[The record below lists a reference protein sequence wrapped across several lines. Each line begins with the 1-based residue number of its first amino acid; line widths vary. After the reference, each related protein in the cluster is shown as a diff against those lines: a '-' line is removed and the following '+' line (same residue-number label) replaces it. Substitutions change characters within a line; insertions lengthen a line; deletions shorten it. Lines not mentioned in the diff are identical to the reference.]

1 MPISW
6 KRRST
11 HPRSRLAGTSKRRR
25 TKPTRQLAY
34 CGATQISMA
43 WFLNLPEKA
52 LKLHFSQEEQTLLA
66 HRSVIPDVADRAL
79 HRRKARSKLNT
90 SSTQPAPKPPSHN
103 FTFFDEALNASIASE
118 LGSLAVP
125 SLPFK
130 PSVTASR
137 PIAET
142 WKANLVFSMEDRR
155 PHETFFDDSHDDP
168 IPQTDLALERKPRS
182 RRSSIRRAVSLI
194 LDNTA
199 SNTNQVTP
207 HRPAAPNLRLSQR
220 KSWPHPKGTSA
231 TSVYHTQ
238 SPSQY
243 YQDPEARMKLKIYL
257 ASPQKFQEVLEYGF
271 PSFTSSE
278 AERPNVERLSFAADR
293 ASNDAQTFLRNN
305 TLSFLDN
312 DDEDEDERS
321 GFSDAAESYDASID
335 DDKFTLGNHSLV
347 RHSNTYKFEPT
358 TKLLSRPSRGSSSL
372 HRPSHD
378 RHLPRWN
385 GSREM
390 TLRMT
395 LTKPEFRDP
404 EENLD
409 GWQARPLALHDP
421 LALQELPQ
429 VLNDLHDSMP
439 FRTTHGKGKARSL
452 WKKMKQGGTTT

>member
-1 MPISW
+1 M
-6 KRRST
+6 
-11 HPRSRLAGTSKRRR
+11 
-25 TKPTRQLAY
+25 
-34 CGATQISMA
+34 
-43 WFLNLPEKA
+43 
-52 LKLHFSQEEQTLLA
+52 
-66 HRSVIPDVADRAL
+66 
-79 HRRKARSKLNT
+79 
-90 SSTQPAPKPPSHN
+90 PPSHN

-142 WKANLVFSMEDRR
+142 WKANLVFSMEDRK
-155 PHETFFDDSHDDP
+155 PQETFFDDSHDDP
-168 IPQTDLALERKPRS
+168 IPQTDLTFERKPRS
-182 RRSSIRRAVSLI
+182 RRSSIRRTMSLI
-194 LDNTA
+194 LHNTA
-199 SNTNQVTP
+199 RNANQVAP
-207 HRPAAPNLRLSQR
+207 HTPAAPNLPSQR

-231 TSVYHTQ
+231 TALYHTL
-238 SPSQY
+238 PSQY

-271 PSFTSSE
+271 PSFTGPE
-278 AERPNVERLSFAADR
+278 AEIPKVGRLSLAADR

-312 DDEDEDERS
+312 DDEDDDERD

-378 RHLPRWN
+378 RPLPRWN

-395 LTKPEFRDP
+395 LTKPEFR

-409 GWQARPLALHDP
+409 GWQACPFALNDP
-421 LALQELPQ
+421 LALQVLPP
-429 VLNDLHDSMP
+429 VLNDPHDSMP